1 MVKDDRPFAII
12 VEAMRYLLDS
22 LTDRLLACYDGVRRQ
37 LPLGL
42 ELSSYMRALALDCR
56 RAGMQTACDRAFDV
70 RYAGEVVGQYRAA
83 LVVDGLVLV
92 EPRQAARLTAID
104 QRHLLG
110 GLRTSGLPLGLVL
123 NFGARRESCRVE
135 LWPAVTRVAESR
147 PSGPGLA
154 G

>member
-1 MVKDDRPFAII
+1 MKGGKPAAVI
-12 VEAMRYLLDS
+12 VAAMRYLLDS

-42 ELSSYMRALALDCR
+42 ELSSYVRALALDCR
-56 RAGMQTACDRAFDV
+56 RAGMQTVCDRPFDV
-70 RYAGEVVGQYRAA
+70 RYGGEVVGQYRAA

-92 EPRQAARLTAID
+92 EPRQANRLTAID

-110 GLRTSGLPLGLVL
+110 ALRTSGLPLGLVL

-135 LWPAVTRVAESR
+135 LWPAVARVAEPR